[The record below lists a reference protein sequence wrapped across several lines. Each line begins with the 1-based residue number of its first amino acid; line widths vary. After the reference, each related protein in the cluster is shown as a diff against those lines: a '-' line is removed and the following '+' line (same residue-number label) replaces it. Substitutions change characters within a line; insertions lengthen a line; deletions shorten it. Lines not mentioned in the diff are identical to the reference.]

1 MSFQRQPQSGMLQP
15 QSPFM
20 FPQQNLPVG
29 FEPQFQGELFHQ
41 QPQFGHGHGQGH
53 GQLEQQIN
61 RLERRVNQLERDRDA
76 MDKRIKKLESGS
88 SHNHGQG
95 HHHGHQHYFQ
105 PRPVTYDPNGY

>member
-1 MSFQRQPQSGMLQP
+1 MSFQRQPQTGMFQP

-29 FEPQFQGELFHQ
+29 FEPQFQGDLFHQ
-41 QPQFGHGHGQGH
+41 QPQFGHGH

-76 MDKRIKKLESGS
+76 MDKRIKKLEGS
-88 SHNHGQG
+88 SSHNHNHGQG

-105 PRPVTYDPNGY
+105 PRPMTYDPNGY